1 MEETAMKGPNNE
13 AADIPDEEDCK
24 PPANKR
30 PRRKAALKSEE
41 LTAVLAKDDKND
53 NDDDDVKKRPRRKA
67 TKKSSK
73 QNNDDYEEEE
83 NEEEDSKATKKSSKQ
98 NNDDYDEGEEEDEE
112 DSKPAAKKRPRGA
125 SLKKSESSS
134 TSRSSAP
141 IPLDAMVNVMEML
154 PPRSLYNIALTC
166 KSLRQMVT
174 TKMVVSSALIHGGN
188 AKKTIEE
195 LYALMSNHSM
205 HVPSPLRLLRLA
217 NGKYCEFCPAKTNH
231 VRPGVGVFACWDCL
245 VSGSNNRWNSYGRY
259 HRNKKSNSGD
269 VKLTK
274 AWKTSW
280 ARYGKKRSI
289 YHTILHHPRVASKG
303 YSSNH
308 YFWLGH
314 RTDVSGESIG
324 PLAVWDDVDNLC
336 EYYDKLKADA
346 AAKEAAAAA
355 AKSAASNAAN
365 AAAVA
370 TVYDNEEEEEEA
382 PPSLNNGEWIEH
394 YLTKNNNAP
403 PKSDYAE
410 FNDAYTNT
418 LETAERVLVER
429 EELKKSKRD
438 NKMQVKLEKVEKMLE
453 DLRTLLDEPFRERL
467 LTYGKENYLKR
478 GSSTSQCMYM
488 ETPFIDTLLA
498 PYLKSPSKMTKKK
511 IKEMAEQI
519 NAELARIE
527 KLLDMDFLSDDDE
540 FEAAAK
546 AFLRECFPSNEELY
560 VCETDY
566 GRKKNALDDVF
577 LKLVQGGHSFGALCY
592 LRKNN
597 LSPILMVTEPSA
609 SLVQASKYLDETSLK
624 QLAKKA
630 WWKNTP
636 AMYRTQ
642 ELEDDSWPAKA
653 FTAGHEYFGAAMTKV
668 DNFGKWLDVQGKFG
682 EKVDEDAR
690 SVFLNEIVQ
699 NSWNFEREFVNE
711 EDCDKIWE
719 RYKRW
724 AAPLYRND

>member
-1 MEETAMKGPNNE
+1 MKGPNNE
-13 AADIPDEEDCK
+13 AADIPDEEEDCK

-67 TKKSSK
+67 AKKSST
-73 QNNDDYEEEE
+73 QNNDDYQEE
-83 NEEEDSKATKKSSKQ
+83 NED
-98 NNDDYDEGEEEDEE
+98 E

-125 SLKKSESSS
+125 LKKSESS
-134 TSRSSAP
+134 SSAP
-141 IPLDAMVNVMEML
+141 IPLDAMFNVMEML

-188 AKKTIEE
+188 AKKTMEE

-205 HVPSPLRLLRLA
+205 HIPSPLRLLRLA

-289 YHTILHHPRVASKG
+289 YHSILHHPRVASKG

-324 PLAVWDDVDNLC
+324 PLAIWDDVDNLC

-346 AAKEAAAAA
+346 AAKEAAAVAA
-355 AKSAASNAAN
+355 AAESAASNAAN

-370 TVYDNEEEEEEA
+370 TVDDNEEEEEEEEEA

-410 FNDAYTNT
+410 FNDAYTTT

-453 DLRTLLDEPFRERL
+453 DLRALLDEPFRERL
-467 LTYGKENYLKR
+467 LTYGKESYLKR
-478 GSSTSQCMYM
+478 GSSTSQCMSM

-498 PYLKSPSKMTKKK
+498 PYIKSPSKMTKKK
-511 IKEMAEQI
+511 MKEMAETI
-519 NAELARIE
+519 NAELGRIE
-527 KLLDMDFLSDDDE
+527 KLLDLDFLSDDDE

-560 VCETDY
+560 VKTDFS
-566 GRKKNALDDVF
+566 RQKNGMDDVF
-577 LKLVQGGHSFGALCY
+577 LRLVQGGHSFGALCY
-592 LRKNN
+592 LRDND
-597 LSPILMVTEPSA
+597 LSPVLLVTEPSA
-609 SLVQASKYLDETSLK
+609 SLAQASKHLDETVLK
-624 QLAKKA
+624 HLAKRA
-630 WWKNTP
+630 WWRERPSLYST
-636 AMYRTQ
+636 RD
-642 ELEDDSWPAKA
+642 LEDDSWLAKA

-668 DNFGKWLDVQGKFG
+668 DNFGKWLEVQGKFG

-690 SVFLNEIVQ
+690 ASFLNDIVKS
-699 NSWNFEREFVNE
+699 SWSFDREFVDE

-719 RYKRW
+719 RFKRY
-724 AAPLYRND
+724 AAPAYRND